1 MAILPTLETRV
12 GEILGF
18 KEVHRRMKAKKGFES
33 WIRRFSEVFD
43 ENTYL
48 RDVSNPTLRALIQPG
63 EEASMLLYE
72 LIMGVRGLG
81 RGPRFYFLENEDKMI
96 VMDISLFL
104 LDQFRFE
111 AMRRLG
117 WVTDH
122 PTFQT
127 PLVDL
132 VLDFNTR
139 FDAIKNQT
147 PCLSVDHPRF
157 DEYEKTFVGD
167 KGSFVRKLIPEVIET
182 FDNED
187 HDVSDH

>member
-1 MAILPTLETRV
+1 MAD
-12 GEILGF
+12 ILGF
-18 KEVHRRMKAKKGFES
+18 KEIPRRMKARKGFES
-33 WIRRFSEVFD
+33 WINRFSEPFD
-43 ENTYL
+43 DNTYL
-48 RDVSNPTLRALIQPG
+48 RDLSDSTLRALIQPG

-81 RGPRFYFLENEDKMI
+81 RGLRFYFLENDEKMI

-117 WVTDH
+117 LVTDH
-122 PTFQT
+122 PTFQV

-157 DEYEKTFVGD
+157 DEYAKTFVGD

-182 FDNED
+182 FGNED
-187 HDVSDH
+187 HGMSDR